1 MEEHFTPSK
10 IDHIIADCVTTED
23 EQKST
28 RIGLFEQMIVTKM
41 IDANDALP
49 IVVKEVKKPTDIG
62 MMIICLRHGANPN
75 LYVDVKGLGTAHILT
90 YAFSVHYTN
99 NRSLFEIIYGI
110 LLLKGSST
118 MSTSY
123 QEDFNPYG
131 IISEIKLEC
140 VYEWIVNNSKGVFKL
155 PSVASEFL
163 TYVKSN
169 NCKTPE
175 IYAIFLNDTTIC
187 KWEPDMIQY
196 LLYSRNPNW
205 KGLNVIDKDPTYL
218 KIGFNATFADIVI
231 AMLDDGLRP
240 SYVDFS
246 FWVGHYKTIC
256 SYGIDDDYLIGECER
271 MFIELVKRGFQI
283 DLYYLDEIG
292 SINPQF
298 RTILLDEYQRPL
310 YSKVCSYRD
319 DQYIPDEIKNIALY
333 LGVPEGY
340 NKDTFCNSI
349 EHITSAELDSILKA
363 NQKRNMQSI
372 GSRLNFLTDFINS
385 SGMGMCDNR
394 SDFGENPLDYPG
406 NLLAYYKD
414 NSNKTWCFLSR
425 DFEKLLHSKINPST
439 KVDLPV
445 EFLKRLAVQ
454 TETLKFFNVP
464 LSEPKTISKLL
475 TELRKPEVPTNTKT
489 NEIVN
494 RIKNLFENKGMSEDY
509 IINKM
514 KIRDIVSKFHRL
526 SVEIEGILFLSE
538 SEYDK
543 TIFDATTE
551 FSPKMIFI
559 IMCFILDDIFKKDIV
574 QIDIFLR

>member
-10 IDHIIADCVTTED
+10 IDHIIADCVKTDD

-49 IVVKEVKKPTDIG
+49 IVIKEIKNKSDIG
-62 MMIICLRHGANPN
+62 LIIICLRHGADPN
-75 LYVDVKGLGTAHILT
+75 IYVDVKGLGPAHILI
-90 YAFSVHYTN
+90 YAFYVHYEHN
-99 NRSLFEIIYGI
+99 KSLFEIIYGI
-110 LLLKGSST
+110 LLLKGTST

-123 QEDFNPYG
+123 KPEFEPYSV
-131 IISEIKLEC
+131 ISEVKMESC
-140 VYEWIVNNSKGVFKL
+140 YEWIVNNSKGKFKL
-155 PSVASEFL
+155 PAVASEML
-163 TYVKSN
+163 SYVKTDKN
-169 NCKTPE
+169 KQ

-205 KGLNVIDKDPTYL
+205 KALNVTEKDSIYL
-218 KIGFNATFADIVI
+218 KIGFNATFADLVI

-240 SYVDFS
+240 SYIDFS
-246 FWVGHYKTIC
+246 FWVAHYKLIS
-256 SYGIDDDYLIGECER
+256 SYQDCDYLIGECER
-271 MFIELVKRGFQI
+271 MFIELIKRGFQI

-298 RTILLDEYQRPL
+298 RTTLLDEYQRPL
-310 YSKVCSYRD
+310 YSKICSYRND
-319 DQYIPDEIKNIALY
+319 EYIPDDIKNIALY

-340 NKDTFCNSI
+340 NKETFCNSI
-349 EHITSAELDSILKA
+349 EHITSAELESIVKA

-394 SDFGENPLDYPG
+394 ADFSENPLDYPG
-406 NLLAYYKD
+406 SLLAYYKD

-439 KVDLPV
+439 KTELPI
-445 EFLKRLAVQ
+445 EFLRRLEIQ

-475 TELRKPEVPTNTKT
+475 LDIKKPETPTNTKT
-489 NEIVN
+489 DEVVN
-494 RIKNLFENKGMSEDY
+494 RIKTVFASRGITEDY
-509 IINKM
+509 MIKKM
-514 KIRDIVSKFHRL
+514 KINELISKFHRV
-526 SVEIEGILFLSE
+526 SIEINQILLLSE
-538 SEYDK
+538 SEYQK
-543 TIFDATTE
+543 TLFDATTE
-551 FSPKMIFI
+551 FSPKMMFI
-559 IMCFILDDIFKKDIV
+559 IMCFILDEIFKKDV
-574 QIDIFLR
+574 AQIDIFLR